1 MIDTADGAVEC
12 SPDDVWALDGCG
24 AGYFDFGVGVTAGVG
39 WPVGNEESSDICID
53 PSAQVSE
60 RRLKTE
66 DDKGCVI
73 GGATGGK
80 QIDQE
85 RVGQLLRP

>member
-1 MIDTADGAVEC
+1 MMCGHSTAVAPDTSTSVSASLLA
-12 SPDDVWALDGCG
+12 W
-24 AGYFDFGVGVTAGVG
+24 G